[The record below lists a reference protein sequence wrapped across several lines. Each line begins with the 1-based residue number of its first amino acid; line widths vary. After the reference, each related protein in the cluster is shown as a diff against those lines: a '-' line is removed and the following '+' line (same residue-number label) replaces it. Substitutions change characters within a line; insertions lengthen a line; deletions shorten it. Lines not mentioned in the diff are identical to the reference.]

1 MGHRDSQNALPVYSI
16 TEITNRI
23 KNVFE
28 HHFTALRLAGEIS
41 NCRPSS
47 TGHLYFTLKDS
58 QAAIQAVMFK
68 SKVRS
73 LPFEPKDGMQ
83 VIASGSLSVYE
94 QRGTYQIIVERMELA
109 GEGELLRMLEQ
120 RKQALAA
127 EGLFDP
133 EHKKPLPFFPQRIAV
148 ITSPT
153 GAALRDILT
162 VLARR
167 NPKVSVTVLPA
178 PVQGS
183 DAPPLLIQQ
192 LENANRYCLGEVII
206 IGRGGGSLEDL
217 LPFSDEKLVR
227 AIYRSDIPV
236 ISAVGH
242 EIDYALSDFAAD
254 VRAPTP
260 SAAAEIAAPVL
271 DALMDTLADR
281 QAVLLHTLESRIEK
295 IRLMIQSFSP
305 ETFEMRFRRI
315 EQPLLM
321 RFDDAKETLLIAMR
335 DKITS
340 AKHSLALL
348 TKTIEAANPQ
358 DILERGYAIVYDRAT
373 DKIVTDVQKVTNGQK
388 LRIQV
393 SNGSLSVISE

>member
-1 MGHRDSQNALPVYSI
+1 MGNRDSQNALPVYSV
-16 TEITNRI
+16 TEVTIRI
-23 KNVFE
+23 KNLFE
-28 HHFTALRLAGEIS
+28 NHFTALRLAGEIS

-73 LPFEPKDGMQ
+73 LSFEPKDGMQ
-83 VIASGSLSVYE
+83 VIACGALSVYE

-133 EHKKPLPFFPQRIAV
+133 EHKKPLPFFPQRIVV

-192 LENANRYCLGEVII
+192 LENANRYHLGEVII
-206 IGRGGGSLEDL
+206 IGRGGGALEDL
-217 LPFSDEKLVR
+217 LPFSDEQLVR
-227 AIYRSDIPV
+227 AIYHSDIPV

-242 EIDYALSDFAAD
+242 EIDYALSDFVAD

-260 SAAAEIAAPVL
+260 SAAAEIVAPVL
-271 DALMDTLADR
+271 EPLVDMLADK
-281 QAVLLHTLESRIEK
+281 QAALQHTLESRIEK
-295 IRLMIQSFSP
+295 IRLMIQSFMP
-305 ETFEMRFRRI
+305 ETLEMRFRRI

-321 RFDDAKETLLIAMR
+321 RFDDAKETLLMAMR
-335 DKITS
+335 DKIIST
-340 AKHSLALL
+340 KHALALL
-348 TKTIEAANPQ
+348 TKTIETANPQ
-358 DILERGYAIVYDRAT
+358 DILKRGYAIVYDKAT
-373 DKIVTDVQKVTNGQK
+373 GKIITKVQEVTSGQK
-388 LRIQV
+388 LRITV
-393 SNGSLSVISE
+393 SNGSLSVIPE